1 MRALFLTTFLTA
13 SAFLASC
20 TDSES
25 NAGNDNTTK
34 NLLDSAKN
42 LAAKAQDALGK
53 VKDLDVSQLSSMSPE
68 KMQELGKSAMA
79 AVATQLDQVK
89 DLASAE
95 KAKGTIDPLLEK
107 LAALKGA
114 LAGQIPDASKIT
126 EAIQG
131 LQTRLGS
138 NLDVM
143 NALQPLLGK
152 LQGLIGG

>member
-1 MRALFLTTFLTA
+1 MKALLLSTCLA
-13 SAFLASC
+13 AAAFLASC
-20 TDSES
+20 SDSES
-25 NAGNDNTTK
+25 DAGDTNSTK

-53 VKDLDVSQLSSMSPE
+53 VKDLDVSQISSMSPE
-68 KMQELGKSAMA
+68 KMQELTKSAMA

-95 KAKGTIDPLLEK
+95 KAKGAIDPILEK

-114 LAGQIPDASKIT
+114 FAGQLPDASKIT
-126 EAIQG
+126 QAIQD

-143 NALQPLLGK
+143 NALQPLIGK